1 MRTLR
6 VQRITEQTELGL
18 PDEVMHRL
26 GLVEGQQV
34 LVVETPYGLE
44 LLPEEPQ
51 LATQVAIAEQ
61 VMQQDEAVLR
71 QLAG

>member
-1 MRTLR
+1 MKALR
-6 VQRITEQTELGL
+6 VQRMTEQTKVGL
-18 PDEVMHRL
+18 PDEVMHCL

-44 LLPEEPQ
+44 LLPDETH
-51 LATQVAIAEQ
+51 LASQVAIAEL
-61 VMQQDEAVLR
+61 VMQEDAEVLR

>member
-61 VMQQDEAVLR
+61 VMQEDEAVLR